1 MQQTRNYNTISPS
14 ARALL
19 LMKAHTTIPFA
30 REAATLIESRFPERQ
45 PEPAPERSSAPTP
58 ERSSDPTPVPF
69 EPDFTTRRPGFW
81 IRTMHFEARY
91 WSINQLLPDDITN
104 ILELSSGFSLRGLAL
119 ATDKPV
125 YYIDTDLPDLIAT
138 KQPLVDAL
146 AGPLLGHYELR
157 PLNAL
162 DAPAFNNII
171 NEFPA
176 GPITIVN
183 EGLLM
188 YLGIE
193 EKRQLCRQIR
203 NALAERGGYWITADI
218 YLKRDLPEDTE
229 LSQGDTLREF
239 LEQHN
244 VKANMFDSFEEATA
258 LFESE
263 GLVLDKEFEPD
274 YMSLTSLPHFLA
286 SASPE
291 LLQRIRTNFQGKM
304 HTTWR
309 LKAS

>member
-1 MQQTRNYNTISPS
+1 MEQTRNYNTISPS

-30 REAATLIESRFPERQ
+30 REAAGLIQRPE
-45 PEPAPERSSAPTP
+45 
-58 ERSSDPTPVPF
+58 PF
-69 EPDFTTRRPGFW
+69 EPDFSNRQAGFW
-81 IRTMHFEARY
+81 IRVMHFEARY
-91 WSINQLLPDDITN
+91 WSINQLLPGDATN
-104 ILELSSGFSLRGLAL
+104 ILELSSGFSFRGLAL
-119 ATDKPV
+119 ATDRPV

-138 KQPLVDAL
+138 KQPMVKEL
-146 AGPLLGHYELR
+146 AGALRGHYELR
-157 PLNAL
+157 ALNAL
-162 DAPAFNNII
+162 DTPTFNSIVAS
-171 NEFPA
+171 FPA
-176 GPITIVN
+176 GPLVIVN

-203 NALAERGGYWITADI
+203 SVLAERGGYWITADV
-218 YLKRDLPEDTE
+218 YLRRDLPDDPE

-239 LEQHN
+239 LEQHR
-244 VKANMFDSFEEATA
+244 VKDNMFESFEAA
-258 LFESE
+258 GAFFASE

-286 SASPE
+286 SCSPQ
-291 LLQRIRTNFQGKM
+291 LLERLRANMIGKV

-309 LKAS
+309 LKPAT

>member
-1 MQQTRNYNTISPS
+1 MQQARNYNTISPS
-14 ARALL
+14 ARVLL

-30 REAATLIESRFPERQ
+30 REAATLIL
-45 PEPAPERSSAPTP
+45 APE
-58 ERSSDPTPVPF
+58 PF
-69 EPDFTTRRPGFW
+69 EPDFTTPRPGFW
-81 IRTMHFEARY
+81 IRVMHFEARY
-91 WSINQLLPDDITN
+91 WSINQLLPDDVSN

-119 ATDKPV
+119 ATDRPV

-146 AGPLLGHYELR
+146 AGPLRGHYELR

-162 DAPAFNNII
+162 DSTTFNKIV

-183 EGLLM
+183 EGLLV

-203 NALAERGGYWITADI
+203 IALSERGGYWITADI
-218 YLKRDLPEDTE
+218 YLNRDLPEDPE
-229 LSQGDTLREF
+229 LSKGDSFREF

-244 VKANMFDSFEEATA
+244 VKANMFSSFEEAESFFA
-258 LFESE
+258 SE
-263 GLVLDKEFEPD
+263 GLVIDKEFEPD

-309 LKAS
+309 LKIS